1 MANEFNRS
9 EDAYTPSK
17 ARVEF
22 LELILEPDDAPY
34 PWDTADLDSEAYF
47 IEAEQK
53 FGVEEWL
60 DAEITTRAPTFFA
73 QLDRLWSKITP
84 ISAATDVSIQSTL
97 RSEFATRI
105 PQSWLDAIA
114 QKAQQ
119 VFLSQQSMADRLVEC
134 VQSLLPDWAEDDLLV
149 LARPFAY
156 AMRGSQAA
164 DVESVLGEIRHED
177 WTALSKIEQARVSI
191 AIAHYALEQLQARTN

>member
-1 MANEFNRS
+1 
-9 EDAYTPSK
+9 
-17 ARVEF
+17 
-22 LELILEPDDAPY
+22 
-34 PWDTADLDSEAYF
+34 
-47 IEAEQK
+47 
-53 FGVEEWL
+53 
-60 DAEITTRAPTFFA
+60 
-73 QLDRLWSKITP
+73 
-84 ISAATDVSIQSTL
+84 
-97 RSEFATRI
+97 
-105 PQSWLDAIA
+105 
-114 QKAQQ
+114 
-119 VFLSQQSMADRLVEC
+119 MADRLVEC